1 MYFSGVLILLSP
13 VAMVVGCDLLD
24 VTGAV
29 LDLLLD
35 MGDISYRVTFLFFI
49 DSLSIVVV
57 IFSIIVLF
65 CAFFCLH

>member
-29 LDLLLD
+29 GGFLLA
-35 MGDISYRVTFLFFI
+35 MGDISCRVIFLFSVGS
-49 DSLSIVVV
+49 SLIERPRS
-57 IFSIIVLF
+57 
-65 CAFFCLH
+65 